1 MNITSNGIVYGY
13 ARVSTDDQ
21 TCENQRLTIQ
31 GKYPDL
37 KKWYQ
42 DEGVS
47 GTVPAAQRPA
57 LAKVLELVESG
68 DTLVVVAIDRLGR
81 DTLDV
86 LHTVETLKKKG
97 VSVVSLRENFDMTT
111 PIGGFMLTLLAGLAS
126 LEKATIKER
135 QLAGIKRARAE
146 GKNLGKVK
154 TIDDT
159 QVAQWRADNNAS
171 IAETSKH
178 FGISLSSVK
187 RACNNAPVSGSSE
200 APAQE
205 VQA

>member
-1 MNITSNGIVYGY
+1 MNTTSNGIVYGY

-57 LAKVLELVESG
+57 LAKVLELVEAG

-86 LHTVETLKKKG
+86 LNTVETLKKKG

-154 TIDDT
+154 TIDDN
-159 QVAQWRADNNAS
+159 QVAKWREANNAS
-171 IAETSKH
+171 IAQTAKH

-187 RACNNAPVSGSSE
+187 RACRDEPSTE
-200 APAQE
+200 
-205 VQA
+205 

>member
-1 MNITSNGIVYGY
+1 MYGY

-57 LAKVLELVESG
+57 LAKVLELVEAG

-86 LHTVETLKKKG
+86 LNTVETLKKKG

-154 TIDDT
+154 TIDDN
-159 QVAQWRADNNAS
+159 QVAKWREANNAS
-171 IAETSKH
+171 IAQTAKH

-187 RACNNAPVSGSSE
+187 RACRDEPSTE
-200 APAQE
+200 
-205 VQA
+205 

>member
-1 MNITSNGIVYGY
+1 MNTTSNGIVYGY

-31 GKYPDL
+31 AKYPDL

-57 LAKVLELVESG
+57 LAKVLELVEAG

-86 LHTVETLKKKG
+86 LNTVETLKKKG

-154 TIDDT
+154 TIDDS
-159 QVAQWRADNNAS
+159 QVAKWRKDNNES
-171 IAETSKH
+171 IAQTAKH

-187 RACNNAPVSGSSE
+187 RACSNAASQG
-200 APAQE
+200 
-205 VQA
+205 

>member
-1 MNITSNGIVYGY
+1 MNTTSNGIVYGY

-47 GTVPAAQRPA
+47 GTVPALQRPA
-57 LAKVLELVESG
+57 LAKVLELVEAG

-86 LHTVETLKKKG
+86 LNTVETLKKKG

-111 PIGGFMLTLLAGLAS
+111 PIGGFMLTLMAGLAS

-146 GKNLGKVK
+146 GKNLGKIK
-154 TIDDT
+154 TIDDS
-159 QVAQWRADNNAS
+159 QVAKWRKANNES
-171 IAETSKH
+171 IAQTAKH

-187 RACNNAPVSGSSE
+187 RACSATS
-200 APAQE
+200 AQG
-205 VQA
+205 

>member
-1 MNITSNGIVYGY
+1 MNMTSNGIVYGY

-21 TCENQRLTIQ
+21 TCENQRLTIR

-57 LAKVLELVESG
+57 LAKVLELVEAG

-86 LHTVETLKKKG
+86 LNTVETLKKKG

-154 TIDDT
+154 TIDDS
-159 QVAQWRADNNAS
+159 QVAKWRETNNAS
-171 IAETSKH
+171 IAQTAKH

-187 RACNNAPVSGSSE
+187 RACSNAP
-200 APAQE
+200 A
-205 VQA
+205 

>member
-1 MNITSNGIVYGY
+1 MNTTSNGIVYGY

-31 GKYPDL
+31 AKYPDL

-57 LAKVLELVESG
+57 LAKVLELVEAG

-86 LHTVETLKKKG
+86 LNTVETLKKKG

-146 GKNLGKVK
+146 GKNLGKIK
-154 TIDDT
+154 TIDDN
-159 QVAQWRADNNAS
+159 QVAKWREANNAS
-171 IAETSKH
+171 IAQTAKH

-187 RACNNAPVSGSSE
+187 RACSSS
-200 APAQE
+200 AQ
-205 VQA
+205 

>member
-1 MNITSNGIVYGY
+1 MNTTSNGIVYGY

-21 TCENQRLTIQ
+21 TCKNQHLTIQ

-47 GTVPAAQRPA
+47 GTVPATQRPA
-57 LAKVLELVESG
+57 LAKVLELVEAG

-86 LHTVETLKKKG
+86 LNTVETLKKKG

-146 GKNLGKVK
+146 GKNLGKIK
-154 TIDDT
+154 IIDDG
-159 QVAQWRADNNAS
+159 QVAKWREANNAS
-171 IAETSKH
+171 IAQTAKH

-187 RACNNAPVSGSSE
+187 RACSNS
-200 APAQE
+200 PA
-205 VQA
+205 

>member
-1 MNITSNGIVYGY
+1 MNTTSIGIVYGY

-21 TCENQRLTIQ
+21 TCENQLLTIKT
-31 GKYPDL
+31 KYPEL

-42 DEGVS
+42 DEAVS
-47 GTVPAAQRPA
+47 GTIPAAQRPA
-57 LAKVLELVESG
+57 LARVLELTESG

-86 LHTVETLKKKG
+86 LNTVETLRKKG
-97 VSVVSLRENFDMTT
+97 VSVVSLRENFDLST
-111 PIGGFMLTLLAGLAS
+111 PFGGFMLTLLAGLAT

-135 QLAGIKRARAE
+135 QLAGIKRARLE

-154 TIDDT
+154 TIDDKE
-159 QVAQWRADNNAS
+159 VAKWRADNNAS
-171 IAETSKH
+171 IKQTSDH

-187 RACNNAPVSGSSE
+187 RACNAGNAE
-200 APAQE
+200 A
-205 VQA
+205 

>member
-1 MNITSNGIVYGY
+1 MNQAKEMLMNTTSIGIVYGY

-57 LAKVLELVESG
+57 LAKVLELVEAG

-86 LHTVETLKKKG
+86 LNTVETLKKKG

-154 TIDDT
+154 TIDDS
-159 QVAQWRADNNAS
+159 QVAKWREANNAS
-171 IAETSKH
+171 IAQTAKH

-187 RACNNAPVSGSSE
+187 RACNNAPSK
-200 APAQE
+200 
-205 VQA
+205 

>member
-47 GTVPAAQRPA
+47 GTVPALQRPA
-57 LAKVLELVESG
+57 LAKVLELAEAG

-86 LHTVETLKKKG
+86 LNTVETLKKKG

-154 TIDDT
+154 TIDDS
-159 QVAQWRADNNAS
+159 QVAKWRGVNNAS
-171 IAETSKH
+171 IAQTAKH

-187 RACNNAPVSGSSE
+187 RACKT
-200 APAQE
+200 
-205 VQA
+205 